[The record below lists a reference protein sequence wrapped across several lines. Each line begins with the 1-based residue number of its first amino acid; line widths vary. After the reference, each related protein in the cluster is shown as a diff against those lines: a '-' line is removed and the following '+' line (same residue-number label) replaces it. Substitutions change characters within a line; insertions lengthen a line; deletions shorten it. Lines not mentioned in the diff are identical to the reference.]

1 MRPVID
7 DNQAIPLL
15 KSQQKEIQRT
25 FELRT
30 KRDRGGTLERQGQ
43 TYMQGI
49 YVKNRKESER
59 DVKKVKK
66 KGENQRICFSSFSG
80 F

>member
-59 DVKKVKK
+59 DRDR
-66 KGENQRICFSSFSG
+66 ETEIDRSREIQRSVEG
-80 F
+80 LL